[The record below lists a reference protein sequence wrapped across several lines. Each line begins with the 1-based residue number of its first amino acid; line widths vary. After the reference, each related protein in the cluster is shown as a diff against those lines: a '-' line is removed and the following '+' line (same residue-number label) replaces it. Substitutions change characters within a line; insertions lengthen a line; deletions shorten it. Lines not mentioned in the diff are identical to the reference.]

1 MVKRKVVLKS
11 VPPDVSAVKLLLGLR
26 EADVNYKNLTDDEL
40 EAEKQRLLKIL
51 LEEENENNYC

>member
-26 EADVNYKNLTDDEL
+26 EADVNYKNLPDDEL